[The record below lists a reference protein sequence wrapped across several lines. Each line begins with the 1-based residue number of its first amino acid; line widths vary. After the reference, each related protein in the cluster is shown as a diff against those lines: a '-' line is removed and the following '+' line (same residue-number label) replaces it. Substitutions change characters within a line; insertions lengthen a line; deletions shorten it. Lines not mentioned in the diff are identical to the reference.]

1 MSGRRNGMKRLSW
14 LKERYSAPV
23 PPEKMPDVALLAQL
37 WADQFQHM
45 TTLALAGGGGLLVL
59 LQTNIVRTD
68 RTFWTTLVLFA
79 LMAVFSVVGQTSVV
93 DDATQGRPP
102 GRQTR
107 LMRALALMALGA
119 AAMGAIDVLT

>member
-1 MSGRRNGMKRLSW
+1 MKRLLSF
-14 LKERYSAPV
+14 KQRARVQV
-23 PPEKMPDVALLAQL
+23 PPDKLPDVALIAQL

-59 LQTNIVRTD
+59 LQTNIVTAN
-68 RTFWTTLVLFA
+68 RTFWITLILFA
-79 LMAVFSVVGQTSVV
+79 LMATFSLVGQTSVV

-102 GRQTR
+102 GMQTR
-107 LMRALALMALGA
+107 LMRALALMTLGA